1 MDKSKIK
8 SLCKY
13 LDNNVAERYPIENEE
28 LATGTDFI
36 KNGYLKMLAVVLQQA
51 ENIYDSQWN
60 IFKRIVSGAGTD
72 KKAED
77 YLRMALDIEIEDY
90 INFCNECKDLNLK
103 YRWILDALIITCVHN
118 KEPKQ
123 IELIAQFCES
133 LIITK
138 EELNYIATMAGAI
151 VKMSESDYVCA
162 HEIKEDTVPD
172 YVFNDYMY
180 LICNSCVLRND
191 YMTILQPVHK
201 EDVSVQILRKFDDI
215 NTPCIKI
222 TGVVFNMPDGGL
234 WLKNRKKVILENCKF
249 IGWDENTFDTSNN
262 AFDKDE
268 NALHFYNCDEIIIS
282 NCCFENFRVRTLVF
296 ELDDNCAEVMV
307 KNCQFKNCK
316 RYYHQM
322 SMYIFQDRWSKGSGV
337 IFSDNPEYIAR
348 FELINS
354 SFIDCGGVNFGNTYC
369 SAFIS
374 NIRTLVDNC
383 SFENCWHRSDG
394 EIDPDCDSRT
404 MFTAQSSATN
414 CKYIN
419 SARFN

>member
-13 LDNNVAERYPIENEE
+13 LNNNVGERYPISNEE
-28 LATGTDFI
+28 LAENTDFI
-36 KNGYLKMLAVVLQQA
+36 KNGYLKMLAVVLQQS
-51 ENIYDSQWN
+51 ENITDSQLN
-60 IFKRIVSGAGTD
+60 MFKRIVSGAGTD

-90 INFCNECKDLNLK
+90 INFSNECKDLNLK

-118 KEPKQ
+118 KEHEQ

-133 LIITK
+133 LQITK
-138 EELNYIATMAGAI
+138 EELKYIATMAGAI
-151 VKMSESDYVCA
+151 VKMSEADYICA
-162 HEIKEDTVPD
+162 YEIKEDTVPD

-180 LICNSCVLRND
+180 LISKDCVLSNEH
-191 YMTILQPVHK
+191 MTILQPVRK
-201 EDVSVQILRKFDDI
+201 GDVTVQILRKIDEI

-222 TGVVFNMPDGGL
+222 TGVVFNMSDCGL
-234 WLKNRKKVILENCKF
+234 WLHNREKVILENCKF
-249 IGWDENTFDTSNN
+249 IGG
-262 AFDKDE
+262 DK

-282 NCCFENFRVRTLVF
+282 KCCFENFRIRTLMF
-296 ELDDNCAEVMV
+296 DENCTGVMV
-307 KNCQFKNCK
+307 KNCEFKNCK
-316 RYYHQM
+316 RYYDE
-322 SMYIFQDRWSKGSGV
+322 FCFDWPELGGV
-337 IFSDNPEYIAR
+337 ICADYPAHIAR

-354 SFIDCGGVNFGNTYC
+354 SFIDCGGVNADTSYC

-383 SFENCWHRSDG
+383 SFENCWHISG
-394 EIDPDCDSRT
+394 GSIDPEDERRT
-404 MFTAQSSATN
+404 MFTSDSLATN

-419 SARFN
+419 SAKFN